1 MLVGGK
7 RLLVIVMLSCI
18 LVQTSSLPKAIL
30 PSGNLFYSNFLSV
43 GKELDWQ
50 VSVLDWSGNESL
62 YFDAYIND
70 TLLSQG
76 DNVKLTVTHEPNTL
90 PINLKAE
97 GEWLNISI
105 NGREK
110 QYHPSDVHIGAH
122 TWMYGDFFT
131 SPVIQKIEDDSIKLF
146 EEYYAHVK
154 STEEY
159 NNTEYYTDVGEMY
172 SILLINTEFLL
183 FNITDTLFKET
194 FYYCEY
200 FNAIDNRYENEEESL
215 FKLYSVLYES
225 VIDIERGTI
234 FSYKYYID
242 SVYNFTSVL
251 KENEYAEDHYYLL
264 IENTDKTTGYTN
276 DITSTDP
283 ALSYDTIFG
292 INVNYI
298 VIGVAIYTSLYA
310 AVGWVFGRKKEQRI
324 KQVEKRQI
332 AGFVE
337 EIKRVIQPQEK
348 EKNKTKT
355 PSTEDTVTKL
365 AN

>member
-1 MLVGGK
+1 M
-7 RLLVIVMLSCI
+7 
-18 LVQTSSLPKAIL
+18 
-30 PSGNLFYSNFLSV
+30 
-43 GKELDWQ
+43 
-50 VSVLDWSGNESL
+50 
-62 YFDAYIND
+62 
-70 TLLSQG
+70 
-76 DNVKLTVTHEPNTL
+76 
-90 PINLKAE
+90 
-97 GEWLNISI
+97 
-105 NGREK
+105 
-110 QYHPSDVHIGAH
+110 
-122 TWMYGDFFT
+122 
-131 SPVIQKIEDDSIKLF
+131 
-146 EEYYAHVK
+146 
-154 STEEY
+154 
-159 NNTEYYTDVGEMY
+159 
-172 SILLINTEFLL
+172 
-183 FNITDTLFKET
+183 
-194 FYYCEY
+194 
-200 FNAIDNRYENEEESL
+200 
-215 FKLYSVLYES
+215 
-225 VIDIERGTI
+225 
-234 FSYKYYID
+234 
-242 SVYNFTSVL
+242 
-251 KENEYAEDHYYLL
+251 